1 MNTRLTPRFGIA
13 VLLTAMSMSPVL
25 AQDVAEDRLWKDV
38 DDAFLK
44 STIVDS
50 ALDSSAERQIVPK
63 SYRAVELDH
72 ELLQSILGQAPREST
87 TDWAHLQED
96 SGVVL
101 SLPLPDGSFG
111 KFRIV
116 ESPIMEP
123 GLEAK
128 FPEIKTYRGQGIDN
142 PAATVRFDRT
152 PTGFHAMILSPRGS
166 VFIDPYSTRD
176 TRHHIS
182 YWKRDYV
189 DSPDDFRC
197 HVTERADS
205 HLVEQYRATRTGG
218 GNGTM
223 LRTYRLAV
231 AATGE
236 YTDFHGGTVGLGQ
249 AAIVTA
255 MNRVNGIYEQEVALR
270 MTLVANNDLLVYTD
284 GATDPYTNDDGET
297 MLGQNQTNVDAVI
310 GSANYDIG
318 HVFSTGG
325 GGIASLRVPCANGS
339 KARGV
344 TGLGS
349 PTGDPFWVDFVA
361 HEMGHQWGGNHTFNG
376 DEGSCSGI
384 NRNGPTAYEPGSG
397 TTIQAYAGIC
407 GSQNIQSNSDA
418 YFHGISLDEIIS
430 YSTSG
435 TGNSCPVQTATG
447 NNPPTVDAGAAYTIP
462 LETPFELCGTGS
474 DPDLDPLTFSW
485 EQFDLGQTGHPNSP
499 VGDAPIFRSFT
510 PTASP
515 CRTFPQ
521 ISDLVADTQTLGE
534 ILPTY
539 ARTLDFRLTARDNQ
553 SGGGGVMDDSTS
565 VDVVD
570 TAGPFRVISPNTSG
584 SLLQGSSQTVAWD
597 VASTDQ
603 APISC
608 ATVDITLS
616 SDGGFTYPTSLA
628 SGVANSGSRSVTLPN
643 TAIANARI
651 QVRCADNIF
660 FDISD
665 VDFGIGVPEVAIN
678 LPIDGATVVR
688 GQPLTFDAAAS
699 DPEDGPLS
707 ADIVWTSSQDGAI
720 GTGASFAITSLSL
733 GTHIITA
740 TVTDSDMSSTSDSV
754 TVYVE
759 PVCAAVLYETGFESD
774 DGGWIDGAST
784 CSTGTFIR
792 GTPDEV
798 VTGATTTQ
806 VGGSAGGT
814 FSWFTANNGGGA
826 GVDDV
831 DGGTCETLS
840 PAVNVGAGNLIAVFV
855 DYFHGQRD
863 EADDA
868 GDGFSI
874 VLVEGNTGLELET
887 LVDIGD
893 VTHNAVWT
901 GAWVLRDNAPVS
913 VRLRVQA
920 SDGAASGDLVEGGID
935 NVRICLG
942 LTDDIFT
949 DGFESGDT
957 TVWASAVP

>member
-1 MNTRLTPRFGIA
+1 MNTRLSIRFGIA
-13 VLLTAMSMSPVL
+13 VLLTVLSISPVL
-25 AQDVAEDRLWKDV
+25 AQDVSGDRPWKDV
-38 DDAFLK
+38 DDTFLK
-44 STIVDS
+44 STV
-50 ALDSSAERQIVPK
+50 ERQIVPK

-72 ELLQSILGQAPREST
+72 EQLQSVLANAPREST
-87 TDWAHLQED
+87 TDWAHLEED

-101 SLPLPDGSFG
+101 SLPLPDGGFG
-111 KFRIV
+111 RFLIV

-123 GLEAK
+123 GLAAK
-128 FPEIKTYRGQGIDN
+128 FPEIKTYRGQGIDD
-142 PAATVRFDRT
+142 PAATVRFDQT

-182 YWKRDYV
+182 YWKRDHV
-189 DSPDDFRC
+189 DRPDDFRC

-205 HLVEQYRATRTGG
+205 HLVEQYRATKAAGG

-236 YTDFHGGTVGLGQ
+236 YTAFHGGTVALGQ

-270 MTLVANNDLLVYTD
+270 MTLIANNDLLVYTD
-284 GATDPYTNDDGET
+284 GATDPYTNESGST
-297 MLGQNQTNVDAVI
+297 MLGENQSNIDSVI

-361 HEMGHQWGGNHTFNG
+361 HELGHQWGGNHTFNG
-376 DEGSCSGI
+376 DEGSCAGG
-384 NRNGPTAYEPGSG
+384 NRNPSTAYEPGSG
-397 TTIQAYAGIC
+397 STIQAYAGIC
-407 GSQNIQSNSDA
+407 GTQNTQSNSDA
-418 YFHGISLDEIIS
+418 YFHGISLDEIIA
-430 YSTSG
+430 YSTVG
-435 TGNSCPVQTATG
+435 NGNSCPVQTATG
-447 NNPPTVDAGAAYTIP
+447 NNPPTVDAGASYTIP
-462 LETPFELCGTGS
+462 LETPFELCGSGS
-474 DPDLDPLTFSW
+474 DPDLDPVIFGW
-485 EQFDLGQTGHPNSP
+485 EQFDLGPAGHPNSP

-521 ISDLVADTQTLGE
+521 ISDLVNNTQTLGE
-534 ILPTY
+534 LLPTY

-553 SGGGGVMDDSTS
+553 SGGGGVIDDSTS

-570 TAGPFRVISPNTSG
+570 TAGPFRVTSPNTSG
-584 SLLQGSSQTVAWD
+584 SLAQGSNQTVTWD

-608 ATVDITLS
+608 ATVDISLS

-628 SGVANSGSRSVTLPN
+628 TGVANSGTRSVTLPN
-643 TAIANARI
+643 SAIASARI

-665 VDFGIGVPEVAIN
+665 VDFGIGVPEIAIIA
-678 LPIDGATVVR
+678 PTDGSTSVSGDSVTFSGTAT
-688 GQPLTFDAAAS
+688 
-699 DPEDGPLS
+699 DPEDGTIS
-707 ADIVWTSSQDGAI
+707 ADIMWTSSLDGPI
-720 GTGASFAITSLSL
+720 GTGASFSTASLSL
-733 GTHIITA
+733 GTHTITA
-740 TVTDSDMSSTSDSV
+740 EVTDSDTNSSSDSI

-759 PVCAAVLYETGFESD
+759 PVCASILYESDYESD
-774 DGGWIDGAST
+774 DGGWVDGAST

-798 VTGATTTQ
+798 VTGDVTTQ

-814 FSWFTANNGGGA
+814 FSWFTQNNGGGA

-840 PAVNVGAGNLIAVFV
+840 PVVNVGAGSFIAVFV

-874 VLVEGNTGLELET
+874 VLVEANTGMELET

-901 GAWVLRDNAPVS
+901 GAWVQHDNAPAE

-920 SDGAASGDLVEGGID
+920 SDAAGGGDLVEGGID

-942 LTDDIFT
+942 QMDDVFA
-949 DGFESGDT
+949 DGFETGDT
-957 TVWASAVP
+957 SAWSSTVP